1 MEYAI
6 GIDLGGTS
14 IKYALVDKA
23 GNSFF
28 EGKLP
33 SFRDDLYQ
41 WLCNTKSA
49 LKSFED
55 KQQK

>member
-28 EGKLP
+28 EEITLFLLL
-33 SFRDDLYQ
+33 SRL
-41 WLCNTKSA
+41 
-49 LKSFED
+49 
-55 KQQK
+55 QK

>member
-28 EGKLP
+28 EGK
-33 SFRDDLYQ
+33 
-41 WLCNTKSA
+41 A
-49 LKSFED
+49 D
-55 KQQK
+55 KGCHLAER

>member
-33 SFRDDLYQ
+33 SFASV
-41 WLCNTKSA
+41 SA
-49 LKSFED
+49 AKKIHWMIHGRFLL
-55 KQQK
+55 QV